1 MKTVLKRFLAL
12 TLAFLMMFTLMPAF
26 EIPVYAAT
34 SSGDV
39 TGLSN
44 DKNIGLSY
52 TSDNGNP
59 WSASGTTVTGSIQ
72 STGGCTTTHYGS
84 TLTIKNNRGITAQL
98 SFDYAIDLQGGTIK
112 VDGTAVTAGG
122 TFSKEL
128 AAGETIDVYIKSN
141 STSAPTKIMLT
152 NIALVADVEATTT
165 FLPAENGSYTVD
177 GEPITV
183 KMDITQKATKAYKL
197 VATPDAGYQ
206 FRGWYN
212 NTTKEY
218 YGTEATMNYNA
229 ENNAEITALFVGED
243 VSLFETGGQVYDDL
257 GDAIASA
264 YNTGKISV
272 LSKSATL
279 SHDYTIPTGI
289 TLLVPF
295 DAAKTL
301 FTTTPAALNPGKQ
314 AATKKNEFRSLTLAE
329 NVTLT
334 VEGGLSVGGQYVSA
348 SGSSDG
354 YMSGDYGQVWL
365 SSGSRITVESDGNL
379 YAWGFVSGSGTVTVK
394 SGGTVYEWYQILDF
408 RGGSASTSMGNRVFP
423 FSQYAVQN
431 VEVPLTLM
439 AGAKETVYTAVYA
452 TSKINPTAIP
462 FVGENGM
469 FQISY
474 GSLTKAYDGSSDR
487 IIYTVDGNAKLSNLS
502 LTLMGMNVNSKS
514 YVLPLTNNM
523 TVNLTDGSTLAIN
536 QDTAL
541 LAGVQANI
549 AQGAT
554 LDISSENKV
563 YVYDADEWN
572 ANSYTCK
579 GKFVPVRYAPSRT
592 YSRLEK
598 DLVDASVWV
607 NGTLTANGSIY
618 TTESGANISSDG
630 GGQYNQAGA
639 PGTEKVTYQY
649 TQNGKSV
656 TAHNIPI
663 TPAKLLNAD
672 GSFTETDKTDAGT
685 IFEYIK
691 GKWKNTNIVVVHF
704 MSNDGTEQEDT
715 QEITKG
721 TSTNLKTNPFS
732 RLGYEFVGW
741 NTEADG
747 SGKSYED
754 GELITISADSED
766 LPLYAQWKIKT
777 FTVTWKA
784 DEDTVLLTEEIQYG
798 EHPEHE
804 AIDKPNRIDE
814 SGEYRY
820 IFKGWY
826 AEDGTPLKENTTVTA
841 DVTYTAQFDEIAL
854 YTVTWKNGEEVL
866 SIEKVDAGTIPVYKG
881 TTDPVKDMDNQY
893 RYTFAGWEDENGTLI
908 EGTFPAVSANVTY
921 TAYFNLSERVFKTV
935 TFDPNY
941 GEGTGE
947 GTMKPQ
953 KFEVGYETALN
964 QNGFTRVGYTFAGW
978 NKAADG
984 SGDEVADLN
993 GISDDITLYAQWEV
1007 VYYTVTWVDA
1017 YGKEINKVGDLK
1029 YGDDV
1034 PTYDGE
1040 PAKEADAQYTYE
1052 FAGWEPSD
1060 VTKVTGDIT
1069 FKPKFNEIL
1078 NKYTIT
1084 WQNEDGTVL
1093 ETQEV
1098 GYGSVP
1104 EYHGAT
1110 PEKAGDAQYSYSFAG
1125 WTPTVTDVTCAATYT
1140 ATFTQQT
1147 NQYTVTW
1154 VNWDD
1159 TVLQEAEEV
1168 EYGTRPVYR
1177 GETPVKPGNAQYTY
1191 QFAGWTPTV
1200 TEVTG
1205 AITYK
1210 ATFTSVVNQ
1219 YTVKWVNFDGTEL
1232 ATETYAYGTT
1242 PKYSGAEPVRAAD
1255 AAGTYT
1261 FKGWDKE
1268 VAPVTGNVTYTAQ
1281 YECTPAS
1288 YTVTWKNGE
1297 TVLGTDTVVYGG
1309 TPNYSGATPTK
1320 EATVEY
1326 TYTFSGWNTAS
1337 DGTGDEIKAVT
1348 GPVTYYAQFTPE
1360 TRTYTITWKNEDGSV
1375 LATDTVTYG
1384 VIPQYNG
1391 IPEKTGN
1398 AQYSY
1403 SFLRWDP
1410 EVTAVTGEAVYTAV
1424 FEEITNTYTVRWVN
1438 WDFAEGVEGKEPLET
1453 DENVSYGE
1461 KPEFNGENPTREA
1474 GEDEHCTYEFKGW
1487 ANIEDTER
1495 SLIDESTIV
1504 KGDVTYIAVFEKHVD
1519 TFTVRWLDWNG
1530 TPLKEAEVEYGVT
1543 PVAPDVP
1550 PRAPDA
1556 KYRYAFTGWD
1566 HEIVPATEDATYTAV
1581 YSSTARVFHTI
1592 TFHANDGTDSTATQT
1607 LEVGVDTQLIA
1618 NPFVRENYAFTVWNT
1633 APDGTG
1639 ATYADQGA
1647 VLELDGDLELYAQWQ
1662 FQNGWLTETGG
1673 TTYYKDGKKAYHESW
1688 QEIDGNT
1695 YYFDENGY
1703 IVKGIYEVVPEG
1715 SSEKVKCVFNDSGVF
1730 QSDANGVYDVGDDS
1744 YWVNNGVI
1752 EEYPGLKQVVE
1763 ENGHIHYYYFGE
1775 DCKAVKDGN
1784 YRVGKNNGLRLPAY
1798 SYAFDENGVIIHDE
1812 DTSKNGIC
1820 EGDSSKFYYIDG
1832 VKVGEGLLCIDGKYY
1847 YARTSNGEIV
1857 HGRAYYV
1864 SKTNGLPPKSGTYNF
1879 NEDGVMLLSGFVTEN
1894 DSTYYYDNGVI
1905 VKGFTKVYND
1915 YYFFNAGS
1923 GKMYKDSTLWV
1934 NGGSYDIE
1942 GNWHY
1947 FGPDGKMLQTGF
1959 VNGGGA
1965 TYYYADNKLAKGFT
1979 KIGDDY
1985 YLFNAGSGKMYS
1997 DATMWVGDNS
2007 YGFKGGMYYFGAD
2020 GKMVIPDIGNGKREI
2035 ITDANGDMHFAI
2047 DGAYMNDGLYKLD
2060 EDYYYAQPN
2069 SKILVSKTIWLDK
2082 KNGLLPEKGNW
2093 YEFDADGKMVKTGF
2107 VTGGDGYTYYYDAT
2121 ELALGFTKVGEDYY
2135 FFNAGS
2141 GKMYKDVTLWVGS
2154 NSYGIEGGM
2163 YYFGADGKM
2172 QTK

>member
-12 TLAFLMMFTLMPAF
+12 TLAFLMIFTLMPAF
-26 EIPVYAAT
+26 EIPVYADDAY
-34 SSGDV
+34 SGHV

-44 DKNIGLSY
+44 KDIGLSY
-52 TSDNGNP
+52 SGEKTDT

-72 STGGCTTTHYGS
+72 SSSGSCGATHYQS
-84 TLTIKNNRGITAQL
+84 TLTITNKRSIPAEL
-98 SFDYAIDLQGGTIK
+98 SFDYAIDAQGGTIK
-112 VDGTAVTAGG
+112 VGGTAVTAGG
-122 TFSKEL
+122 TFSNEL
-128 AAGETIDVYIKSN
+128 AAGGTVSVYIKSG
-141 STSAPTKIMLT
+141 STSAPTKITLT
-152 NIALVADVEATTT
+152 NIALVANVTATTT
-165 FLPAENGSYTVD
+165 FLKPEHGSYTVD
-177 GEPITV
+177 GETITEETT
-183 KMDITQKATKAYKL
+183 KKQDATKAYKL
-197 VATPDAGYQ
+197 AATPDAGYQ

-212 NTTKEY
+212 YSTQKY
-218 YGTEATMNYNA
+218 IGIEATVSYKT
-229 ENNAEITALFVGED
+229 ENDATIAALFVPDGA
-243 VSLFETGGQVYDDL
+243 SLFENSGQVFDEL
-257 GDAIASA
+257 GEAIAYA
-264 YNTGKISV
+264 QTNDDKIISV
-272 LSKSATL
+272 YSKSATL
-279 SHDYTIPTGI
+279 SQDYTIPTGI

-295 DAAKTL
+295 DANKTCY
-301 FTTTPAALNPGKQ
+301 TTTPVAVNSE
-314 AATKKNEFRSLTLAE
+314 TKAKPYRTLTLTDGASL
-329 NVTLT
+329 V
-334 VEGGLSVGGQYVSA
+334 VEGAVSIGGQYYAAGGSA
-348 SGSSDG
+348 SGKMVGTYGHIILDGSSSIIVKG
-354 YMSGDYGQVWL
+354 KGA
-365 SSGSRITVESDGNL
+365 L
-379 YAWGFVSGSGTVTVK
+379 YAWGFVSGSGSVTVEN
-394 SGGTVYEWYQILDF
+394 GGNVYEWYQILDF
-408 RGGSASTSMGNRVFP
+408 RGGSASMSIGNSVFP

-439 AGAKETVYTAVYA
+439 AGAKETVYTAVDA
-452 TSKINPTAIP
+452 SGKINPTSIP
-462 FVGENGM
+462 FVGDNGM
-469 FQISY
+469 FQISR
-474 GSLTKAYDGSSDR
+474 GSLTKVYDGSSDR
-487 IIYTVDGNAKLSNLS
+487 IIYTVDGDAKLNNLS

-549 AQGAT
+549 AQGAK
-554 LDISSENKV
+554 LDISNGNKV

-579 GKFVPVRYAPSRT
+579 GKFVPVQYAPSRT
-592 YSRLEK
+592 YNRSES

-618 TTESGANISSDG
+618 TTEGGANISGATG
-630 GGQYNQAGA
+630 GKYEQNSK

-649 TQNGKSV
+649 TQNRKSV
-656 TAHNIPI
+656 TAYNIPI
-663 TPAKLLNAD
+663 TPAKLLNVD
-672 GSFTETDKTDAGT
+672 RSFTETDKTNAGT

-691 GKWKNTNIVVVHF
+691 GKWKNSNIVDVYF
-704 MSNDGTEQEDT
+704 MSNDGTEREVT

-721 TSTNLKTNPFS
+721 TSTNLRKNSFS
-732 RLGYEFVGW
+732 RTGYEFVGW
-741 NTEADG
+741 NTEANG
-747 SGKSYED
+747 SGKSYGDE
-754 GELITISADSED
+754 ELVPSLSED
-766 LPLYAQWKIKT
+766 LTLYAQWTEKY
-777 FTVTWKA
+777 FTVTWK
-784 DEDTVLLTEEIQYG
+784 DENGNILLEEKIQEG
-798 EHPEHE
+798 KHPEHE
-804 AIDKPNRIDE
+804 AISKPNRIDE
-814 SGEYRY
+814 SGQEYRY
-820 IFKGWY
+820 AFAGWLGDDNKKLD
-826 AEDGTPLKENTTVTA
+826 EKTTVTA

-854 YTVTWKNGEEVL
+854 YTVTWKNGEDVL
-866 SIEKVDAGTIPVYKG
+866 SEKKVDADTIPVYEG
-881 TTDPVKDMDNQY
+881 TAPVKDMDNQY
-893 RYTFAGWEDENGTLI
+893 RYTFAGWGDENGTLI
-908 EGTFPAVSANVTY
+908 EGPLSAVSANVTY
-921 TAYFNLSERVFKTV
+921 TAYFNPSERVFRTV
-935 TFDPNY
+935 TFDSN
-941 GEGTGE
+941 GGE

-1288 YTVTWKNGE
+1288 YTVTWKNGDDVRTQE
-1297 TVLGTDTVVYGG
+1297 VKYDDM
-1309 TPNYSGATPTK
+1309 PEYSGDTPTK
-1320 EATVEY
+1320 EATVQY
-1326 TYTFSGWNTAS
+1326 TYTFSGWNTES

-1348 GPVTYYAQFTPE
+1348 GPVTYYAQFTAV

-1375 LATDTVTYG
+1375 LATDTVAYG

-1424 FEEITNTYTVRWVN
+1424 FEEITNTYTVKWVN

-1495 SLIDESTIV
+1495 SLIDDSTIV
-1504 KGDVTYIAVFEKHVD
+1504 KGDVTYIAVFERHVD
-1519 TFTVRWLDWNG
+1519 TFTVKWFDWDG
-1530 TPLKEAEVEYGVT
+1530 TLLKGAEVEYGAT
-1543 PVAPDVP
+1543 PVAPDAP
-1550 PRAPDA
+1550 ERASDA
-1556 KYRYAFTGWD
+1556 NYRYAFTGWN
-1566 HEIVPATEDATYTAV
+1566 HEIVPATKDAIYTAV
-1581 YSSTARVFHTI
+1581 YSSTARVFRTI
-1592 TFHANDGTDSTATQT
+1592 TFHANDGTDSTAAQT
-1607 LEVGVDTQLIA
+1607 LEVGVDTQLNA
-1618 NPFVRENYAFTVWNT
+1618 NTFVRENYAFTVWNT
-1633 APDGTG
+1633 VPDGTG

-1647 VLELDGDLELYAQWQ
+1647 VLELDGDLDLYAQWQ

-1688 QEIDGNT
+1688 QEIDGST

-1715 SSEKVKCVFNDSGVF
+1715 GSEKVKCVFNESGVF

-1752 EEYPGLKQVVE
+1752 EEYPGLKKVVA

-1775 DCKAVKDGN
+1775 DCKAVKNGD
-1784 YRVGKNNGLRLPAY
+1784 YKVEKNNGLSLPEY

-1832 VKVGEGLLCIDGKYY
+1832 VKVGAGLLCIDGKYY

-1864 SKTNGLPPKSGTYNF
+1864 SKTNGLPPTPGWYNF
-1879 NEDGVMLLSGFVTEN
+1879 DDDGVMLLTGFVTEN
-1894 DSTYYYDNGVI
+1894 GATYYYNNGVMA
-1905 VKGFTKVYND
+1905 KGFTKVDED

-1923 GKMYKDSTLWV
+1923 GKMYKNVTLWV
-1934 NGGSYDIE
+1934 GSNSYGVE

-1947 FGPDGKMLQTGF
+1947 FGSDGKMLQTGF

-1965 TYYYADNKLAKGFT
+1965 TYYYTDNKLAKGFT
-1979 KIGDDY
+1979 RIGDDY
-1985 YLFNAGSGKMYS
+1985 YLFNTGSGKMYS

>member
-72 STGGCTTTHYGS
+72 STSGSCGATHYQS
-84 TLTIKNNRGITAQL
+84 TLTITNKRSITAEL
-98 SFDYAIDLQGGTIK
+98 SFDYIIDAQGGTIQ

-122 TFSKEL
+122 YFSKEL
-128 AAGETIDVYIKSN
+128 AAGGTVDVCIKSG
-141 STSAPTKIMLT
+141 STSAPTKITLR
-152 NIALVADVEATTT
+152 NIALVANVTATTT
-165 FLPAENGSYTVD
+165 FLKPEHGSYTVD
-177 GEPITV
+177 GETITEETT
-183 KMDITQKATKAYKL
+183 KKQDATKAYKL
-197 VATPDAGYQ
+197 AATPDAGYQ

-212 NTTKEY
+212 YSTQKY
-218 YGTEATMNYNA
+218 IGIEATVSYKT
-229 ENNAEITALFVGED
+229 ENDATIAALFVPDGA
-243 VSLFETGGQVYDDL
+243 SLFENSGQVFDEL
-257 GDAIASA
+257 GEAIAYA
-264 YNTGKISV
+264 QTNDDKIISV
-272 LSKSATL
+272 YSKSATL

-295 DAAKTL
+295 DANKTCY
-301 FTTTPAALNPGKQ
+301 TTTPVAVSSAPPAKPYR
-314 AATKKNEFRSLTLAE
+314 TLTLTDGASL
-329 NVTLT
+329 V
-334 VEGGLSVGGQYVSA
+334 VKGAVSIGGQYYAAGGSEIGKMVGTYGHIILD
-348 SGSSDG
+348 GSS
-354 YMSGDYGQVWL
+354 SIIVK
-365 SSGSRITVESDGNL
+365 GNGAL
-379 YAWGFVSGSGTVTVK
+379 YAWGFVSGSGSVTVED
-394 SGGTVYEWYQILDF
+394 GGNVYEWYQILDF
-408 RGGSASTSMGNRVFP
+408 RGGSASMGMGNSVFP

-439 AGAKETVYTAVYA
+439 ARAKETVYTAVYA
-452 TSKINPTAIP
+452 SKKINPTAIP
-462 FVGENGM
+462 FVGDSGM
-469 FQISY
+469 FQISR

-487 IIYTVDGNAKLSNLS
+487 IIYTVDGDAKLKNLS
-502 LTLMGMNVNSKS
+502 LKLMGMTVDSTS

-523 TVNLTDGSTLAIN
+523 TVNLTNGSTLAIDQN
-536 QDTAL
+536 TAL

-554 LDISSENKV
+554 LDISNGKKV

-579 GKFVPVRYAPSRT
+579 GKFVPVQYAPSKT
-592 YSRLEK
+592 YTRSEK

-618 TTESGANISSDG
+618 TTENGANISSDG

-639 PGTEKVTYQY
+639 PGTETVTYQY
-649 TQNGKSV
+649 TQSGSTV
-656 TAHNIPI
+656 TSHDIPI

-672 GSFTETDKTDAGT
+672 GSFTETAKTGAGT

-691 GKWKNTNIVVVHF
+691 GKWKNSNIVVVHF
-704 MSNDGTEQEDT
+704 MSNDGTDQEVT
-715 QEITKG
+715 QEITKD
-721 TSTNLKTNPFS
+721 TPTNLDPNTFS
-732 RLGYEFVGW
+732 RTGYEFVGW

-754 GELITISADSED
+754 GESITFSADSED

-814 SGEYRY
+814 SGQEYRY
-820 IFKGWY
+820 AFAGWLGDDNKKLD
-826 AEDGTPLKENTTVTA
+826 EKTTVTA

-881 TTDPVKDMDNQY
+881 TDPVKDMDNQY
-893 RYTFAGWEDENGTLI
+893 RYAFAGWGDENGTPI
-908 EGTFPAVSANVTY
+908 EGTLPAVSANVTY
-921 TAYFNLSERVFKTV
+921 TACFNPSKRVFKTV

-947 GTMKPQ
+947 GTMEPQ

-984 SGDEVADLN
+984 SGDKVADLN

-1007 VYYTVTWVDA
+1007 VYYTVTWVDEKGNELKKLEGRT
-1017 YGKEINKVGDLK
+1017 YGEA
-1029 YGDDV
+1029 V

-1040 PAKEADAQYTYE
+1040 KPTKAADARYTYE
-1052 FAGWEPSD
+1052 FAGWDPSD
-1060 VTKVTGDIT
+1060 VTTVTGNII
-1069 FKPKFNEIL
+1069 FRPKFNEIL

-1268 VAPVTGNVTYTAQ
+1268 VAPVTSNVTYTAQ
-1281 YECTPAS
+1281 YECTPTS
-1288 YTVTWKNGE
+1288 YTVTWKNGDDVRTQE
-1297 TVLGTDTVVYGG
+1297 VKYGDM
-1309 TPNYSGATPTK
+1309 PEYSGDTPTK
-1320 EATVEY
+1320 EATVQY
-1326 TYTFSGWNTAS
+1326 TYTFSGWNTES

-1348 GPVTYYAQFTPE
+1348 GPVTYYAQFTAV

-1375 LATDTVTYG
+1375 LATDTVAYG
-1384 VIPQYNG
+1384 EKPQYTG
-1391 IPEKTGN
+1391 TTPEKTGD

-1403 SFLRWDP
+1403 EFIGWDK

-1474 GEDEHCTYEFKGW
+1474 GEDEHCTYEFMGW
-1487 ANIEDTER
+1487 ANIDDEER
-1495 SLIDESTIV
+1495 TLIDDSTKV
-1504 KGDVTYIAVFEKHVD
+1504 EGDVTYVAVFEKHVD

-1530 TPLKEAEVEYGVT
+1530 TPLKEAEVEYGAT

-1566 HEIVPATEDATYTAV
+1566 HEIVPATEDTTYIAV

-1618 NPFVRENYAFTVWNT
+1618 NPFVRENYAFKGWNT

-1647 VLELDGDLELYAQWQ
+1647 VLELDGDLDLYAQWQ
-1662 FQNGWLTETGG
+1662 FQNGWLTEAGG
-1673 TTYYKDGKKAYHESW
+1673 TTYYRDGEKAYYESW

-1715 SSEKVKCVFNDSGVF
+1715 GSEKVKCVFNDSGVF

-1752 EEYPGLKQVVE
+1752 EEYPGLKQVVD

-1784 YRVGKNNGLRLPAY
+1784 YKVEKNNGLKLPEY
-1798 SYAFDENGVIIHDE
+1798 SYAFDKNGVIIHDE

-2035 ITDANGDMHFAI
+2035 ITDANGDMYFAI

>member
-12 TLAFLMMFTLMPAF
+12 TLAFLMVFTLMPAF
-26 EIPVYAAT
+26 EIPVYAA
-34 SSGDV
+34 SDYSEDISG
-39 TGLSN
+39 LAN
-44 DKNIGLSY
+44 KEIGLHFEGQKND
-52 TSDNGNP
+52 T

-72 STGGCTTTHYGS
+72 SSSGCGTTHYQS
-84 TLTIKNNRGITAQL
+84 TLTIKNKRSISAVL
-98 SFDYAIDLQGGTIK
+98 SFDYAIDAQGGTIE
-112 VDGTAVTAGG
+112 VDGAAVTAGG
-122 TFSKEL
+122 NFSKEL
-128 AAGETIDVYIKSN
+128 AAGGTVAVFIKSN
-141 STSAPTKIMLT
+141 STSAPTKITLT
-152 NIALVADVEATTT
+152 NIALVANVEATVT
-165 FLPAENGSYTVD
+165 FLPAENGRYTVD
-177 GEPITV
+177 GKTITDETN
-183 KMDITQKATKAYKL
+183 MTQNATKAYKL

-212 NTTKEY
+212 NTTGEY
-218 YGTEATMNYNA
+218 LGTETTMNYNA

-257 GDAIASA
+257 GDAIAYAQRNSID
-264 YNTGKISV
+264 KISV

-279 SHDYTIPTGI
+279 SQDYTIPTGI

-301 FTTTPAALNPGKQ
+301 FTTTPAALTPGPGKQ
-314 AATKKNEFRSLTLAE
+314 AATKQNEFRSLTLAE

-348 SGSSDG
+348 SGGSYS
-354 YMSGDYGQVWL
+354 YMSGNYGQVWL
-365 SSGSRITVESDGNL
+365 RSGSRIEVKNGGNL

-394 SGGTVYEWYQILDF
+394 SGGMVYEWYQILDF
-408 RGGSASTSMGNRVFP
+408 RGGSASMGMGNKVFP
-423 FSQYAVQN
+423 FSQYDVQN
-431 VEVPLTLM
+431 IESALTLEQ
-439 AGAKETVYTAVYA
+439 GASETVYAAVYA
-452 TSKINPTAIP
+452 SDRINPSAIP
-462 FVGENGM
+462 FIGDTGM
-469 FQISY
+469 FKIVN
-474 GSLTKAYDGSSDR
+474 GSLTKMYDGSTDR
-487 IIYTVDGNAKLSNLS
+487 IIYTVNGEAEVNNLNLKLAGSS
-502 LTLMGMNVNSKS
+502 VSSKN
-514 YVLPLTNNM
+514 YVLPITNNM
-523 TVNLTDGSTLAIN
+523 TINLLDNSKLTVN
-536 QDTAL
+536 QTASL
-541 LAGVQANI
+541 LPGVVASIGKN
-549 AQGAT
+549 AE
-554 LDISSENKV
+554 LCISNGNSV

-579 GKFVPVRYAPSRT
+579 GKFVPVQYAPSRT
-592 YSRLEK
+592 YNRSES

-618 TTESGANISSDG
+618 TTESGANISG
-630 GGQYNQAGA
+630 GTGGKYEQKSKTS
-639 PGTEKVTYQY
+639 TEKVTYQY
-649 TQNGKSV
+649 TQNGRSV
-656 TAHNIPI
+656 TAHEIPI

-672 GSFTETDKTDAGT
+672 GSFTETASAVAGA
-685 IFEYIK
+685 IFEYIE
-691 GKWKNTNIVVVHF
+691 GKWNSDSVVVHF
-704 MSNDGTEQEDT
+704 MANDGTGTEETQSIKKDT
-715 QEITKG
+715 
-721 TSTNLKTNPFS
+721 SANLRKNSFGRT
-732 RLGYEFVGW
+732 GYEFVGW

-747 SGKSYED
+747 SGKSYGDE
-754 GELITISADSED
+754 ELVPSLSED
-766 LPLYAQWKIKT
+766 LTLYAQWTEKY
-777 FTVTWKA
+777 FTVTWK
-784 DEDTVLLTEEIQYG
+784 DENGNTLLEEKIQEG
-798 EHPEHE
+798 KHPEHE
-804 AIDKPNRIDE
+804 AISKPNRIDE
-814 SGEYRY
+814 SGQEYRY
-820 IFKGWY
+820 AFAGWLGDDNKKLD
-826 AEDGTPLKENTTVTA
+826 EKTTVTA

-854 YTVTWKNGEEVL
+854 YTVTWKNGEDVL
-866 SIEKVDAGTIPVYKG
+866 SEKKVDADTIPVYEG
-881 TTDPVKDMDNQY
+881 TDPVKDMDNQY

-908 EGTFPAVSANVTY
+908 EGTLPAVSANVTY
-921 TAYFNLSERVFKTV
+921 TACFNPSKRVFKTV
-935 TFDPNY
+935 TFDPNG
-941 GEGTGE
+941 GEGKME
-947 GTMKPQ
+947 PQ
-953 KFEVGYETALN
+953 KFEVGYDTALN
-964 QNGFTRVGYTFAGW
+964 ENGFTRVGYTFAGW

-984 SGDEVADLN
+984 SGDGVADLN

-1360 TRTYTITWKNEDGSV
+1360 TRKYTITWKNEDGSV
-1375 LATDTVTYG
+1375 LAKDTVAYG
-1384 VIPQYNG
+1384 EKPQYTG
-1391 IPEKTGN
+1391 TTPEKTGD

-1403 SFLRWDP
+1403 EFIGWDK
-1410 EVTAVTGEAVYTAV
+1410 EVTAVTGDQEYEAV
-1424 FEEITNTYTVRWVN
+1424 FKEITNTYTVKWVN
-1438 WDFAEGVEGKEPLET
+1438 WDYVEGVEGKEPLET

-1474 GEDEHCTYEFKGW
+1474 GEDEHCTYEFMGW
-1487 ANIEDTER
+1487 ANIDDEER
-1495 SLIDESTIV
+1495 TLIDDSTKV
-1504 KGDVTYIAVFEKHVD
+1504 EGDVTYVAVFEKHVD

-1566 HEIVPATEDATYTAV
+1566 HEIVPATEDTTYIAV

-1618 NPFVRENYAFTVWNT
+1618 NPFVRENYAFKGWNT

-1647 VLELDGDLELYAQWQ
+1647 VLELDGDLDLYAQWQ
-1662 FQNGWLTETGG
+1662 FQNGWLTEAGG
-1673 TTYYKDGKKAYHESW
+1673 TTYYRDGEKAYYESW

-1752 EEYPGLKQVVE
+1752 EEYPGLKQVVD

-1784 YRVGKNNGLRLPAY
+1784 YKVGKNNGLRLPAY

-1820 EGDSSKFYYIDG
+1820 EGDGSKFYYIDG

-1965 TYYYADNKLAKGFT
+1965 TYYYTDNKLAKGFT
-1979 KIGDDY
+1979 RIGDDY
-1985 YLFNAGSGKMYS
+1985 YLFNTGSGKMYS

-2141 GKMYKDVTLWVGS
+2141 GKMYKNVTLWVGS